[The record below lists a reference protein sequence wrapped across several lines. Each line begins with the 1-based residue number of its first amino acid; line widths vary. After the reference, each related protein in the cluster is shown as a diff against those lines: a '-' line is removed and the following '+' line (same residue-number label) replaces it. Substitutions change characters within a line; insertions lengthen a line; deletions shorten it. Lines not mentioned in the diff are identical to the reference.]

1 MNIRKQESHSRRHRL
16 LEFSFFFGLLLLLI
30 VDPFIE
36 RDHYFL
42 FEANYFSFAA
52 YGFVSCVT
60 LILGA
65 KFLRKFIQKE
75 DNYYDEN

>member
-1 MNIRKQESHSRRHRL
+1 MLRQGPRSRRYRL
-16 LEFSFFFGLLLLLI
+16 LEFLFLLALFLLLML
-30 VDPFIE
+30 DPFVE
-36 RDHYFL
+36 RDHSFL

-65 KFLRKFIQKE
+65 KLLRKVVRRQ
-75 DNYYDEN
+75 DNYYDES